1 MTETRALS
9 PTREDQRAAFLARA
23 GFAEAQLDLSRG
35 EDGTGK
41 YLSCTHSTLRQ
52 IAERRPSTLAQLQA
66 IQGMGE
72 LKIDRFGAAFL
83 KVLREG

>member
-1 MTETRALS
+1 L
-9 PTREDQRAAFLARA
+9 Q
-23 GFAEAQLDLSRG
+23 LSRG

-52 IAERRPSTLAQLQA
+52 IAERRPSSLGELQA

-72 LKIDRFGAAFL
+72 LKLERFGEAFL
-83 KVLREG
+83 TLVRQD